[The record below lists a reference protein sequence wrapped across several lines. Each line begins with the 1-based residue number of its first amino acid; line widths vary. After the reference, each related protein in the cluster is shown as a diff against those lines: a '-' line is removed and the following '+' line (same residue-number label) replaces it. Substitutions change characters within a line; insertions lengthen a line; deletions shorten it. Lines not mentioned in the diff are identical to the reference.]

1 MSDIFII
8 KVDENDNELGKI
20 EKMQAHQEGVLHR
33 AFSVFI
39 FNEKGEL
46 ILQKR
51 SDSKYHSGGLWTNT
65 CCSHPEFGEK
75 LEDAVKRR
83 LKEEMGLAC
92 DSKKVFQFIYRSK
105 LENNL
110 IEHELD
116 HVFFG
121 RTNSFP
127 VLNLE
132 EASEW
137 KYVEMDDL
145 KNEISEFPERFT
157 VWLQICFERV
167 YQYYLTN
174 FK

>member
-1 MSDIFII
+1 MNNIFII

-20 EKMQAHQEGVLHR
+20 EKMQAHKDGVLHR

-39 FNEKGEL
+39 FNSNGQL

-51 SDSKYHSGGLWTNT
+51 ADSKYHSGGLWTNT
-65 CCSHPEFGEK
+65 CCSHPEFGES
-75 LEDAVKRR
+75 LENAVKRR
-83 LKEEMGLAC
+83 LREEMGLEC
-92 DSKKVFQFIYRSK
+92 KTEKEFNFIYRAE
-105 LENNL
+105 LDNDL

-121 RTNSFP
+121 KTDEQPMINHH
-127 VLNLE
+127 

-137 KYVEMDDL
+137 KYVEMDEL
-145 KNEISEFPERFT
+145 RNEISEFPERFT

-167 YQYYLTN
+167 YQQYQIK